1 MPKLKRPFS
10 LIINHMSATSNTD
23 FPVYR
28 PKHPLEEAQPPS
40 EGETKKQW
48 KPEQLKNDNGEG
60 QRPAPFVSTL
70 LKMDA
75 RSALSN
81 RDPPFFNVAIRF
93 EDGKVTPVNALT
105 EAEAKLPKKPTDK
118 VFVAYDSAFGKF
130 ARHKWYP
137 AHYNDKGE
145 AKALYMM
152 GPLTHLRTRWFP
164 MTKFAWTKQQRIGT
178 YGVKI
183 NNVPMKNAPES
194 PAKATFWYGLS
205 PQSYFGEDKEAENPH
220 FTEFLAWRRHL
231 NVWILREVALKQQ
244 MRGSAATTFKKYC
257 KDHNNKPLEE
267 WTDAEWF
274 SCYDNDLN
282 ITFAPLPVKDGQ
294 PILTFETSAFFP
306 RKAESLKPNEKP
318 KPVQYHP
325 IPEIAELEKQYG
337 VEYNS
342 LNIHL
347 VKGTVNDKGKFC
359 YMVPKLT
366 ELQKWEGNFLDG
378 PAVVAAATFTPYLS
392 NGKEKEETVGK
403 YTLGNTIYR
412 VGDAS
417 NPLPWKSRGDETVE
431 AAADDPCAAEFA
443 RAAQEQAFID
453 NSNNVNE

>member
-1 MPKLKRPFS
+1 
-10 LIINHMSATSNTD
+10 MSSTE

-28 PKHPLEEAQPPS
+28 PATQSQKHSLDES
-40 EGETKKQW
+40 NEGEAKKQW
-48 KPEQLKNDNGEG
+48 KAEQLKNDHDESK
-60 QRPAPFVSTL
+60 RPAPYVGTVL
-70 LKMDA
+70 RMDA
-75 RSALSN
+75 RSALAN
-81 RDPPFFNVAIRF
+81 RDPPFFNLAIRF
-93 EDGKVTPVNALT
+93 EEGKVTPLNALT

-118 VFVAYDSAFGKF
+118 VFVHHDSSFGKF
-130 ARHKWYP
+130 MRHKWFP
-137 AHYNDKGE
+137 AHYNEKGE
-145 AKALYMM
+145 AKAVYML

-164 MTKFAWTKQQRIGT
+164 ATKYAWTKQQRIGT

-183 NNVPMKNAPES
+183 NGVPMKNAPES
-194 PAKATFWYGLS
+194 PAKATFWCGLS
-205 PQSYFGEDKEAENPH
+205 PQSYFGDDKEAENPH

-231 NVWILREVALKQQ
+231 NVWILREVALAQQ
-244 MRGSAATTFKKYC
+244 LQGSALADFNKYRGKENKK
-257 KDHNNKPLEE
+257 PIEE

-282 ITFAPLPVKDGQ
+282 TRFAPLPVKEDGQ
-294 PILTFETSAFFP
+294 PIITFETGAFFP
-306 RKAESLKPNEKP
+306 RKVESLKPNEKP

-342 LNIHL
+342 LNICL

-359 YMVPKLT
+359 YTTQRLN

-378 PAVVAAATFTPYLS
+378 PAVVAAATFTPYFS
-392 NGKEKEETVGK
+392 NGKANEETVGK
-403 YTLGNTIYR
+403 FTLGNTIYR

-417 NPLPWKSRGDETVE
+417 NPLPWKTRGDEAVE

-453 NSNNVNE
+453 KSE